1 MKRNLIPYL
10 KDILNNLELAAEFT
24 LSMSYEEFCKDA
36 KTVYAVIRCLEVM
49 GEAAKNLPTATRRK
63 YSDIPWKEIAGMRDK
78 LIHGYSGVDPQ
89 KVWLVIQDYL
99 PTLKRL
105 ITGMLQDFER

>member
-49 GEAAKNLPTATRRK
+49 GEAAKNIPTATRRK
-63 YSDIPWKEIAGMRDK
+63 YPDIRWKKWRECGISSFMGIPG
-78 LIHGYSGVDPQ
+78 LILIKSG
-89 KVWLVIQDYL
+89 
-99 PTLKRL
+99 
-105 ITGMLQDFER
+105 